1 MYLGEIRLN
10 WQPLLAASTGLG
22 LGAALSHY
30 TLSLFGPALITEFD
44 WSKAQFALIGSIP
57 LLAAV
62 LVPFAG
68 RFIDRVGTRIA
79 SIIGF
84 TALPLG
90 FLAYTMMSGN
100 IVEFFAIW
108 LLQSIFGILTTSIVF
123 CRVIVERFDR
133 ARGIALALI
142 MTAPPLVGGIAAPM
156 LGGLIDAQGWRAGY
170 IALALMTAIGGLV
183 AIIMMGHNQR
193 KTATPKPAS
202 DVRLAWPEL
211 VRLLRHPTLALVVGG
226 MLLVNIPGV
235 VASSQLKLVVMDS
248 GVSSA
253 VATWMM
259 SLYAIGVIVGRFL
272 SGLALDR
279 VPAHWVAIASLG
291 LPAIGYSFLA
301 AHVTAIAPLTLSI
314 AIIGLAQGAESDVG
328 AYLISRRFDLK
339 NFSLLLSCVTTSV
352 LIGTALGSVILSISL
367 DLSGSYTPF
376 LLVSAVATLLGAA
389 LFGLTGTAR
398 AKRGTPD
405 ARADENLGEKPAI
418 DLNAPPA

>member
-1 MYLGEIRLN
+1 MYFGEIRLN
-10 WQPLLAASTGLG
+10 WQPLLAASIGLG

-30 TLSLFGPALITEFD
+30 TLSLFGPALIMEFG

-57 LLAAV
+57 LLSAV

-68 RFIDRVGTRIA
+68 RFIDRVGTRVA

-90 FLAYTMMSGN
+90 FLAYTLMSGN

-142 MTAPPLVGGIAAPM
+142 MTAPPLVGGIAAPV

-170 IALALMTAIGGLV
+170 IALALMTAAGGLA
-183 AIIMMGHNQR
+183 AILMMGHNQR
-193 KTATPKPAS
+193 KTTAPKPS
-202 DVRLAWPEL
+202 NEVRLTWQEL
-211 VRLLRHPTLALVVGG
+211 RRLLCHPTLALVVGG

-253 VATWMM
+253 AATWMM

-291 LPAIGYSFLA
+291 LPALGYLLLA
-301 AHVTAIAPLTLSI
+301 SQVTAIGPLALSI
-314 AIIGLAQGAESDVG
+314 AVIGLAQGAESDVG

-352 LIGTALGSVILSISL
+352 LVGTALGSVILSISL
-367 DLSGSYTPF
+367 DLSGSYKPF
-376 LLVSAVATLLGAA
+376 LLVSAIATLLGAA
-389 LFGLTGTAR
+389 LFGLTGSAR

-405 ARADENLGEKPAI
+405 ARVNEKLVEQPAI
-418 DLNAPPA
+418 VGEI

>member
-1 MYLGEIRLN
+1 MYFGEIKLN
-10 WQPLLAASTGLG
+10 WQPLLAASIGLG

-30 TLSLFGPALITEFD
+30 TLSLFGPALLMEFG

-57 LLAAV
+57 LLSAV

-68 RFIDRVGTRIA
+68 RFIDRVGTRVA

-90 FLAYTMMSGN
+90 FLGYTLMSGN

-142 MTAPPLVGGIAAPM
+142 MTAPPLVGGIAAPV
-156 LGGLIDAQGWRAGY
+156 LGGLIDNQGWRAGY
-170 IALALMTAIGGLV
+170 IALALLTAIGGLV
-183 AIIMMGHNQR
+183 AIIMMGRNQR
-193 KTATPKPAS
+193 KTATPKPSNDAHLTA
-202 DVRLAWPEL
+202 REL
-211 VRLLRHPTLALVVGG
+211 GRLLRHPTLMLVVGG

-235 VASSQLKLVVMDS
+235 VASSQLKLVVMDN

-291 LPAIGYSFLA
+291 LPALGYLLLA
-301 AHVTAIAPLTLSI
+301 SQVTAIGPLALSI
-314 AIIGLAQGAESDVG
+314 AVIGLAQGAESDVG

-352 LIGTALGSVILSISL
+352 LVGTALGSVILSITL

-376 LLVSAVATLLGAA
+376 LLASAIATLLGAI
-389 LFGLTGTAR
+389 LFGLTGSAR
-398 AKRGTPD
+398 ARRNTPD
-405 ARADENLGEKPAI
+405 AAVDEKLVEQQTIVG
-418 DLNAPPA
+418 